1 MISQKLSCPQDR
13 VLIDSNTLFCIKQA
27 VRYACPEEACGVL
40 LGDRETGMIR
50 DAWCVENR
58 TETEDSRWYYRIDP
72 LQMRSLE
79 HRAESDG
86 YEIIGFYHSH
96 VEAEAIPSGEDRDRM
111 IPGMVYL
118 IVPVFGGR
126 PGRARAY
133 GKDAA
138 EGTVEEMTVSMK
150 ESR

>member
-1 MISQKLSCPQDR
+1 MTLRKPSCPRDR
-13 VLIDSNTLFCIKQA
+13 VLIDSNALFCIRQA
-27 VRYACPEEACGVL
+27 VRYAHPEEACGVL
-40 LGDRETGMIR
+40 LGDRETGIIR
-50 DAWCVENR
+50 DAWCIENR
-58 TETEDSRWYYRIDP
+58 AETEAARRYYRIDP

-79 HRAESDG
+79 RRAENDG
-86 YEIIGFYHSH
+86 YEIVGFYHSH

-133 GKDAA
+133 WKDAA
-138 EGTVEEMTVSMK
+138 DGPAEEMDVSLK
-150 ESR
+150 ERR